1 LTFEIFLF
9 TVKKISTFLPKV
21 SAVKHF
27 NCRFAFFLF
36 LAFISF
42 ITINA
47 GCAPKARLPVSALGT
62 PEHHVFTGM
71 KLLEAGKLLDAERE
85 FGLAKELDHE
95 YSPAYTG
102 LGLTFSYKGDFKSA
116 FDNMSLAK
124 KLAISKQEQA
134 LAYVGFMRL
143 YTRQKDKDW
152 LGEVEKNFE
161 RARDTLKDVPDMPD
175 FYFYMG
181 LAYKEAYEFDD
192 AADALK
198 RVLEINKA
206 FLDKADHELKLVQ
219 KIERAMPGTPIGKK
233 VALLEKVT
241 RADVAALFIQE
252 LRLETIYKRFGLK
265 KSVTSFESPDES
277 ASLKEIPIPVDV
289 QDHPLRGDVK
299 TVIGLGVQGLG
310 VFPDGTFAPNECIT
324 RASYAMM
331 IEDIICTIT
340 DDPSLATRHI
350 GNVSPFADVR
360 SDVPYF
366 NAIMVCTT
374 RGIIEP
380 KRKIRQDI
388 FDPRGSVS
396 GADAVLAIRNLKED
410 LRIF

>member
-1 LTFEIFLF
+1 M
-9 TVKKISTFLPKV
+9 
-21 SAVKHF
+21 KHF
-27 NCRFAFFLF
+27 NCTCAFFLF

-42 ITINA
+42 IMINA

-85 FGLAKELDHE
+85 FGLANELDHE

-102 LGLTFSYKGDFKSA
+102 LGLTFGYKGDFKSA
-116 FDNMSLAK
+116 FDNMCLAE

-143 YTRQKDKDW
+143 YTQQKDKDW

-161 RARDTLKDVPDMPD
+161 RARDTIKDVPDMPEP
-175 FYFYMG
+175 YFYMG
-181 LAYKEAYEFDD
+181 LACKEACEFDD
-192 AADALK
+192 AAYALK
-198 RVLEINKA
+198 RVLEINKT
-206 FLDKADHELKLVQ
+206 FVDKADHELKLVQ
-219 KIERAMPGTPIGKK
+219 KIERAMPETPFGKK

-252 LRLETIYKRFGLK
+252 LRLETIREGAF
-265 KSVTSFESPDES
+265 
-277 ASLKEIPIPVDV
+277 LKEIPIPVDV

-310 VFPDGTFAPNECIT
+310 VFPDGTFAPNEFVT

-331 IEDIICTIT
+331 IADIVCTLT
-340 DDPSLATRHI
+340 DDPSLATRYR
-350 GNVSPFADVR
+350 GNTSPFADVR

-380 KRKIRQDI
+380 KREMRQDI
-388 FDPRGSVS
+388 FDPRGRVS
-396 GADAVLAIRNLKED
+396 GADAVLAIRNLKEH
-410 LRIF
+410 LRIL